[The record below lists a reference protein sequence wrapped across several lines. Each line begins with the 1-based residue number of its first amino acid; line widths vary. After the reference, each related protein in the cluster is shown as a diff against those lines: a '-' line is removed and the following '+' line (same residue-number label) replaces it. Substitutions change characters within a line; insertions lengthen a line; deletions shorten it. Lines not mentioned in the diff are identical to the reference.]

1 MKYNVSIHSFITSPS
16 VHVVVV
22 QSNVW
27 LPIFHCTIDKL
38 NFYSYCYK
46 NIGLYNHF
54 IYLFLSYLKRN
65 RRARDP
71 ARCQGSAES
80 NTSNG
85 TIFQTVSSGNTGSLE
100 ALARWIG
107 SDNFQTAGSDSAEMA
122 VILSSVECPVCY
134 EAIWPPKKIFQCTKG
149 HILCET
155 CLGNPYFDQVTPL
168 YVK

>member
-1 MKYNVSIHSFITSPS
+1 MTKIKHLMK
-16 VHVVVV
+16 
-22 QSNVW
+22 
-27 LPIFHCTIDKL
+27 TI
-38 NFYSYCYK
+38 
-46 NIGLYNHF
+46 
-54 IYLFLSYLKRN
+54 IYFRYLKRN
-65 RRARDP
+65 RPTRDP

-107 SDNFQTAGSDSAEMA
+107 DDSFQTAGSDSAEMA

-155 CLGNPYFDQVTPL
+155 CLGNPYFDQVNQFCT
-168 YVK
+168 